1 MLASLAGTR
10 FIPMTQLT
18 CSRGSSGSCLH
29 LCSQPSTSLP
39 LHQCPVRVAV
49 VHICRGGALGGWE
62 PLALVGKVQKGI
74 DRHTGYLFR
83 NVCPLGSQADGA
95 GSVLACV

>member
-10 FIPMTQLT
+10 FIPMMQLT
-18 CSRGSSGSCLH
+18 CSRGSYGSCLH
-29 LCSQPSTSLP
+29 LCSHPSTSLP

-49 VHICRGGALGGWE
+49 VHMCGGGRWEGGS
-62 PLALVGKVQKGI
+62 PLLWWGRCI

>member
-18 CSRGSSGSCLH
+18 CSRGSYGSCLH

-49 VHICRGGALGGWE
+49 VHMCGGGRWEGGSPLLWWGRCRRAS
-62 PLALVGKVQKGI
+62 
-74 DRHTGYLFR
+74 TGTLDT
-83 NVCPLGSQADGA
+83 CSEM
-95 GSVLACV
+95 SVLWGPKLMGLEVC